1 MALPDDWKKLQ
12 MPLGLVA
19 GLAALTSG
27 TWVFLHM
34 EFALAADLQELRQ
47 TVETRALTRD
57 KTQLET
63 EVLKLT
69 LKRDFT
75 PKQFNPIDE
84 KLLAKY
90 EQDLKDVKE
99 DLKQVKASQVK
110 K

>member
-12 MPLGLVA
+12 VPLGLVA
-19 GLAALTSG
+19 GLAALASG
-27 TWVFLHM
+27 AWVFLHM